1 MSGFKRATFAAL
13 IAFGLATASQVYAEP
28 VASPPTTIVPVQNA
42 NKGPTVP
49 PDLPPSVSDAG
60 SQSLSVK
67 GCDVTARSRDNVVGV
82 LLAAPASPGNRKPGE
97 DAPEYRPGAPVSTID
112 KIPAGELEKVEH
124 TLRTWQVCKWL
135 GQTYQQ
141 MALETDQLVRESVYH
156 STEISTPFSEP
167 TINELLDRREEVDA
181 LHYVRMSGPGVIAS
195 LPPIAID
202 LTGTTSV
209 SPEGDYVVLDVVS
222 VDEFNGEQHL
232 NERGSMAFRLVDGI
246 WLVDRDG
253 QLP

>member
-1 MSGFKRATFAAL
+1 MSGFKRVTIATL
-13 IAFGLATASQVYAEP
+13 IVFGLATASQVYAEP
-28 VASPPTTIVPVQNA
+28 AASPPTTPIQEVDA
-42 NKGPTVP
+42 GPTLL

-60 SQSLSVK
+60 AQSLSVK
-67 GCDVTARSRDNVVGV
+67 GCDVTARSRDNVVRV
-82 LLAAPASPGNRKPGE
+82 LLTAPASPGNRKPGE
-97 DAPEYRPGAPVSTID
+97 NAPEYRPGAPVSTID
-112 KIPAGELEKVEH
+112 MIPARDLEKIEQ

-141 MALETDQLVRESVYH
+141 MALETDQFVRESVYQ

-181 LHYVRMSGPGVIAS
+181 LHYVRMSGPGIIAG
-195 LPPIAID
+195 LPPVAID

-209 SPEGDYVVLDVVS
+209 SPAGDYVILDVVS
-222 VDEFNGEQHL
+222 VDTFDGAQHL
-232 NERGSMAFRLVDGI
+232 NERGSMGFRLIDGV

>member
-1 MSGFKRATFAAL
+1 MSHFKRITVTAL
-13 IAFGLATASQVYAEP
+13 IMFGLATSSQVYAEP
-28 VASPPTTIVPVQNA
+28 AASPPAAGISTPA
-42 NKGPTVP
+42 AGMGPTVP

-60 SQSLSVK
+60 
-67 GCDVTARSRDNVVGV
+67 
-82 LLAAPASPGNRKPGE
+82 
-97 DAPEYRPGAPVSTID
+97 APVSPID
-112 KIPAGELEKVEH
+112 MIPATDLEKIEQ
-124 TLRTWQVCKWL
+124 TLRTWQVCTWL

-181 LHYVRMSGPGVIAS
+181 FHYQRMSGPGVIAG
-195 LPPIAID
+195 LPPVVID

-209 SPEGDYVVLDVVS
+209 SPAGDYVILDVVS
-222 VDEFNGEQHL
+222 VDEYSGEQHL
-232 NERGSMAFRLVDGI
+232 NARGSMAFRLVDGV
-246 WLVDRDG
+246 WLVDWNG